1 MTRKF
6 LSHFLEVL
14 KNTTLEFTI
23 AVVVYFVDF
32 AEKLIFKK
40 VRHFVSFKKNIF
52 DQILY
57 SIFHSKQHLTKEH
70 NVFSFDL

>member
-14 KNTTLEFTI
+14 KKYYLNTLEFTI

-40 VRHFVSFKKNIF
+40 VHHFVS
-52 DQILY
+52 
-57 SIFHSKQHLTKEH
+57 
-70 NVFSFDL
+70 